1 MSHLKE
7 GIVSQK
13 KRLLVLLTVFGVTIF
28 VIVGAGGTYA
38 VAYQGKIAPGVF
50 VGDLSVGGITEQQA
64 ADELAA
70 RYEALLNRELSVV
83 LIKEGE
89 EIDSASIAL
98 RADGA
103 TDPDFVR
110 DYVYINPEEL
120 AAGAYERGREGGFP
134 RQVIDRI
141 AFIVAPSTLSPR
153 WSIQH
158 EEIFS
163 TLEGLFSDHLIDGEP
178 TRYTIEGDAFTGAER
193 GTPGMTMDDGKLL
206 ESLYDDLNDFDL
218 QLVHTVELVTA
229 INVVEVEEA
238 MTLLDDANAIL
249 NRAPIDLV
257 HTAHDTREQRFT
269 VSRDDLYAWVIAE
282 KNKTGL
288 ALALDSGAVDRFFEE
303 IATAINIQ
311 PVDAIFRM
319 EGDRV
324 IEFSGSQNGSE
335 LDEKGTYTDVL
346 SYLWG
351 TEEGDVQIATSIIE
365 PDISTASV
373 NELGIREVL
382 GIGISDF
389 SGSPSNRVAN
399 ILHGAAKLDGLL
411 IPPGEEIS
419 LVEKLRPFTIADG
432 YLPELVIK
440 GDEITPEVGG
450 GLCQI
455 GTTTFRAAMNTGLE
469 ITERRNHSL
478 VVNYYNDP
486 SNGNPGTDATLYEPR
501 PDFRFRNDTT
511 HHILLDTFVD
521 LSTYELVF
529 TFWGT
534 SDGRKGYYS
543 PPEILSWNGYGA
555 TQYIETTDLAPGVTR
570 CQSPHPGAT
579 TSFDYIVERP
589 GEDIFSHTYQ
599 STYRSL
605 PRICLV
611 GADPVGP
618 AEVDDG
624 TGELDVED
632 VTVEG

>member
-1 MSHLKE
+1 
-7 GIVSQK
+7 
-13 KRLLVLLTVFGVTIF
+13 
-28 VIVGAGGTYA
+28 
-38 VAYQGKIAPGVF
+38 
-50 VGDLSVGGITEQQA
+50 
-64 ADELAA
+64 
-70 RYEALLNRELSVV
+70 
-83 LIKEGE
+83 
-89 EIDSASIAL
+89 
-98 RADGA
+98 
-103 TDPDFVR
+103 
-110 DYVYINPEEL
+110 
-120 AAGAYERGREGGFP
+120 
-134 RQVIDRI
+134 
-141 AFIVAPSTLSPR
+141 
-153 WSIQH
+153 
-158 EEIFS
+158 
-163 TLEGLFSDHLIDGEP
+163 
-178 TRYTIEGDAFTGAER
+178 
-193 GTPGMTMDDGKLL
+193 
-206 ESLYDDLNDFDL
+206 LNDFDL